1 VKRLAIL
8 LTPLLLAAT
17 TPLDQESEHV
27 VKAGETLG
35 GVAERAKVPRILIIE
50 TNHLEAPY
58 ALRAGQKL
66 TIPRTR
72 HHTVK
77 NGDTGFSI
85 AYAYSVSWADIA
97 VANGIDSAAALKTG
111 QKLLIPTMIMAP
123 RDTPTPAAMPAPTVA
138 AAAKPP
144 PAASPKRPES
154 RPHSEV
160 GSKPK
165 PAVH

>member
-8 LTPLLLAAT
+8 LVPLLVAAT
-17 TPLDQESEHV
+17 PPDQESEHV

-35 GVAERAKVPRILIIE
+35 GVAARAKVPRILIIE

-77 NGDTGFSI
+77 SGDTGFSV
-85 AYAYSVSWADIA
+85 AYAYGVAWPDIA
-97 VANGIDSAAALKTG
+97 VANGIDPAAALKPG
-111 QKLLIPTMIMAP
+111 QKLLIPTLIAAP
-123 RDTPTPAAMPAPTVA
+123 VVTPSVAPVPTPAP
-138 AAAKPP
+138 
-144 PAASPKRPES
+144 SPKRPES
-154 RPHSEV
+154 SPHGEV
-160 GSKPK
+160 SGKPK
-165 PAVH
+165 PAVN